1 MINDRFISDLFFPF
15 HFLLKCKWHTL
26 LYLFQGYKE
35 HLLAFPL
42 LVLESSTHSQP
53 ESFTVNPYLHF
64 ARCFQIVG
72 MFCSS
77 YVWPLWNRRMLL
89 LCSLVETVIFAF
101 PWWHMFGR
109 ELSLLV
115 VSEFWAVSRSKH
127 NRISK
132 ITALRAQYLFP
143 EELNPSKSRD
153 SKYSISYCFFF
164 LKQKSFTV
172 NFGLLTTIE
181 FWE

>member
-1 MINDRFISDLFFPF
+1 
-15 HFLLKCKWHTL
+15 
-26 LYLFQGYKE
+26 
-35 HLLAFPL
+35 
-42 LVLESSTHSQP
+42 
-53 ESFTVNPYLHF
+53 
-64 ARCFQIVG
+64 
-72 MFCSS
+72 
-77 YVWPLWNRRMLL
+77 
-89 LCSLVETVIFAF
+89 
-101 PWWHMFGR
+101 MFGR

-164 LKQKSFTV
+164 FLKQKSFTV

-181 FWE
+181 F